1 MTEKFCMQT
10 EKTIKSAK
18 TFKDEYL
25 QNYLEDEIFR
35 IQLKQGSDQSLI
47 SGLSTRMIRMT
58 VTLGF

>member
-1 MTEKFCMQT
+1 MQT

-25 QNYLEDEIFR
+25 QNYLEDEIFG

-47 SGLSTRMIRMT
+47 SGLSTRMTRMT

>member
-1 MTEKFCMQT
+1 MQT

-35 IQLKQGSDQSLI
+35 IQLKQGSDQSLV
-47 SGLSTRMIRMT
+47 SGLSTHMT
-58 VTLGF
+58 RVNVTLGF